1 MSENNSHIN
10 NFDQSLKKRFE
21 QGGITPPENAW
32 EDLNAQFE
40 QIEDD
45 AFDNEIREKLNEGI
59 EPPGD
64 LWQNIDEAT
73 QEKSRKYRGV
83 YWLFLGLLIVGLGT
97 YLTVGVSSES
107 EGNITASSEPQKS
120 IVEIEKDN
128 RPANKINKVI
138 NSSEPSEI
146 ENKRLINPLSISLE
160 QEREFEEDKT
170 QLKET
175 NQSGSNSDA
184 IKNKTESSAELNLG
198 TRQKLINRKSVSQNL
213 KGQDSETDLIDL
225 GTKKSTSEKGAE
237 LVQNGIQKTQPSSD
251 SLKASLENKSDELVT
266 SKPLRTT
273 VQNLDNKGETSSSLN
288 TSSEINTDSLNST
301 QDSTLALNSS
311 ILDTNNFNSP
321 DTTLDSN
328 LAVISDTS
336 KVKPSEREQ
345 KKKLKNDSTR
355 KWMITAYAVPEYQY
369 QRVTKN
375 GSNNHFFDSLLTSN
389 FTWLFEI
396 GASYTIKNQ
405 FQIGFGFS
413 ASKFNYDYEKTVD
426 GINNLPVIKASY
438 PSGIVEINGLFGN
451 TQSPDLIEIKMA
463 PEGTD
468 LNEFLFNKEIT
479 YNEKLVYTSINI
491 PFDVKW
497 VPGNK
502 WIKPLI
508 KLGGEFN
515 IMTNSS
521 SEVSITFLSET
532 ATTENHAQIAS
543 LNFSSSFGLGTQI
556 DLINGLG
563 ITLLPSLNY
572 QTSGFS
578 KNSEFQF
585 NPYSI
590 RVYSGFFYKF

>member
-1 MSENNSHIN
+1 
-10 NFDQSLKKRFE
+10 
-21 QGGITPPENAW
+21 
-32 EDLNAQFE
+32 
-40 QIEDD
+40 
-45 AFDNEIREKLNEGI
+45 
-59 EPPGD
+59 
-64 LWQNIDEAT
+64 
-73 QEKSRKYRGV
+73 
-83 YWLFLGLLIVGLGT
+83 
-97 YLTVGVSSES
+97 
-107 EGNITASSEPQKS
+107 
-120 IVEIEKDN
+120 
-128 RPANKINKVI
+128 
-138 NSSEPSEI
+138 
-146 ENKRLINPLSISLE
+146 
-160 QEREFEEDKT
+160 
-170 QLKET
+170 
-175 NQSGSNSDA
+175 
-184 IKNKTESSAELNLG
+184 
-198 TRQKLINRKSVSQNL
+198 
-213 KGQDSETDLIDL
+213 
-225 GTKKSTSEKGAE
+225 
-237 LVQNGIQKTQPSSD
+237 
-251 SLKASLENKSDELVT
+251 
-266 SKPLRTT
+266 
-273 VQNLDNKGETSSSLN
+273 
-288 TSSEINTDSLNST
+288 
-301 QDSTLALNSS
+301 
-311 ILDTNNFNSP
+311 
-321 DTTLDSN
+321 
-328 LAVISDTS
+328 
-336 KVKPSEREQ
+336 
-345 KKKLKNDSTR
+345 
-355 KWMITAYAVPEYQY
+355 MITAYAVPEYQY

-396 GASYTIKNQ
+396 GASYTIRNQ

-451 TQSPDLIEIKMA
+451 TQSPDLIEIEMA

-468 LNEFLFNKEIT
+468 LNEFLFNEEIT

-502 WIKPLI
+502 WIKPVI

-590 RVYSGFFYKF
+590 RVYSGLFYEF